1 MTDIIVNNNRY
12 QFERKNDKTRFND
25 LLDSILSETK
35 FQDQVIS
42 RITVNGKTLND
53 AEEAE
58 VGSSDLYEFKS
69 VHITLQ
75 SSLELAFEALDSCN
89 VYVEN
94 LNEQI
99 LALVA
104 LYQEGKMNAANEKF
118 GELVDFIDLFIQLV
132 TRIHRTLKAQLGS
145 EYQKSKTIQNLE
157 IHLLS
162 VLKAILP
169 AKEREDVIML
179 CDLLEYELMDN
190 LTQWKIRAIPELKNL
205 KNQHTEQRSE

>member
-12 QFERKNDKTRFND
+12 DFNQKTEDSRVAD
-25 LLDSILSETK
+25 LLDSILADTN

-42 RITVNGKTLND
+42 RISVNGKVLTEQ
-53 AEEAE
+53 EENAIADSSLTQ
-58 VGSSDLYEFKS
+58 VGNI
-69 VHITLQ
+69 HITLQ
-75 SSLELAFEALDSCN
+75 SSVDLAFEALDSCN
-89 VYVEN
+89 VYIEN

-99 LALVA
+99 VALVA
-104 LYQEGKMNAANEKF
+104 AYQAGKTNEANNMF

-132 TRIHRTLKAQLGS
+132 TRIHRTLKANLGDD
-145 EYQKSKTIQNLE
+145 YRKSKTVQNLE

-190 LTQWKIRAIPELKNL
+190 LTQWKIRAIPELKGL
-205 KNQHTEQRSE
+205 KNATQTPKSE

>member
-12 QFERKNDKTRFND
+12 EFKKGEESRVVD
-25 LLDSILSETK
+25 LLDTILADTNY
-35 FQDQVIS
+35 QDQVIS
-42 RITVNGKTLND
+42 KISVNGKVLNED
-53 AEEAE
+53 EENAIADSSLTK
-58 VGSSDLYEFKS
+58 VGSI
-69 VHITLQ
+69 HITTQ
-75 SSLELAFEALDSCN
+75 SSVELAFEALDSCN
-89 VYVEN
+89 VYIEN

-104 LYQEGKMNAANEKF
+104 VYQEGKMAEANEMF

-132 TRIHRTLKAQLGS
+132 TRIHRTLKANLGDN
-145 EYQKSKTIQNLE
+145 YRKSKTVQNLE

-169 AKEREDVIML
+169 AKERDDVIML

-205 KNQHTEQRSE
+205 KNATQTPKSE

>member
-12 QFERKNDKTRFND
+12 QFSKDKEKARFNE
-25 LLDSILSETK
+25 LLDSILAESK
-35 FQDQVIS
+35 FKDQVIS
-42 RITVNGKTLND
+42 KISVNGRTLTE
-53 AEEAE
+53 AEEIE
-58 VGSSDLYEFKS
+58 VAGSNLTEFKS
-69 VHITLQ
+69 IHITLQ
-75 SSLELAFEALDSCN
+75 SGLELAFDALDSCN
-89 VYVEN
+89 AYIEN

-99 LALVA
+99 MTLVG
-104 LYQEGKMNAANEKF
+104 LYQEGKMSAANDKF

-132 TRIHRTLKAQLGS
+132 TRIHRTVKANMGGD
-145 EYQKSKTIQNLE
+145 YQKSKTIQNLE

-205 KNQHTEQRSE
+205 KSSIETSKSE